1 MLGKIKMNP
10 RKSGTVFIVFM
21 VALIEFGNASSANM
35 VNVGADL
42 FDGLT
47 LNSLNNQQQITA
59 IGDPSFKP
67 VYISKRVVLNVTN
80 NTPVTP
86 INNSTNGTLTT
97 NSGN

>member
-1 MLGKIKMNP
+1 MNP
-10 RKSGTVFIVFM
+10 KKSGTVFIVFM
-21 VALIEFGNASSANM
+21 IALIAFGTASSAN
-35 VNVGADL
+35 VANVGTDL

-47 LNSLNNQQQITA
+47 IPTSLNTQQQITE

-67 VYISKRVVLNVTN
+67 VYITKRAILNVTN

-86 INNSTNGTLTT
+86 INNSSNRTIAT